1 MPRYP
6 ARYTLQSRQAHPDAP
21 WRQFG
26 SGANALERIVE
37 RCRLARER
45 SVRLQRETTYRVWD
59 RIDQQEVVV
68 G

>member
-6 ARYTLQSRQAHPDAP
+6 ARYTLQSRVGHGSP

-26 SGANALERIVE
+26 SGANSLDRVVE
-37 RCRLARER
+37 RCRQAKER
-45 SVRLQRETTYRVWD
+45 CIRLQSPTVFRVWD
-59 RIDQQEVVV
+59 RIDQKEVVV